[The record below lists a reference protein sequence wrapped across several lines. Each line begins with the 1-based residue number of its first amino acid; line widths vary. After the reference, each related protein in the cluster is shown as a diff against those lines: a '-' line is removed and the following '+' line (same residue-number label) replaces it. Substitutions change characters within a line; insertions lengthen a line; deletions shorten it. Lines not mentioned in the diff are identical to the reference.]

1 MSLDYEIFDW
11 DVKSVADIRRTFQ
24 SYSGTPE
31 FIQTVVKNLRNGE
44 GQNGAGWLLKSWF
57 ESGETVDAEQTSK
70 IIAAFH
76 STESWETRLHML
88 QCLPYLTIPH
98 NRKFAVEDFVRDSLK
113 EKNKFVRAW
122 AYNGLYELAKQHPE
136 YQAEATALFEVA
148 IQQESASVKARIRN
162 ILKKGF

>member
-11 DVKSVADIRRTFQ
+11 DGKSVADIRRTFQ
-24 SYSGTPE
+24 SYSGNPE
-31 FIQTVVKNLRNGE
+31 FIHTVVKNLRNGE